1 MIQRLTD
8 SSRLNAADFG
18 IHAGA
23 VILLLNQNAVTHI
36 KLQVITLLATVCQY
50 LISCRQLHLV
60 LIINLAAQAA
70 LNESAVI
77 GNQRHIKT
85 QLFRIR
91 THGNV
96 HSARSNQKNLACVQ
110 RLSDSCLVARR
121 NLAVLIQKCIVHIAG
136 NQLNFHAPSAPSTSI
151 YPKI

>member
-1 MIQRLTD
+1 MIQRITD

-18 IHAGA
+18 IHTGA
-23 VILLLNQNAVTHI
+23 LVLLLNQNAVTHI
-36 KLQVITLLATVCQY
+36 KLQVIALFTAVRQH
-50 LISCRQLHLV
+50 LIGCRQLHLV

-77 GNQRHIKT
+77 GNQRHIQA
-85 QLFRIR
+85 QLLRIGAHR
-91 THGNV
+91 NV
-96 HSARSNQKNLACVQ
+96 HSAGGNQKNLACVQ

-121 NLAVLIQKCIVHIAG
+121 NLAVLIQKCIVHITG
-136 NQLNFHAPSAPSTSI
+136 NQLNFHAPSAPLTSI